1 MRRDRSVICRFSG
14 CDETAAATV
23 GTLALCLLHKS
34 YILDLMDRGVEL
46 TRENA
51 PADDGSVISVEEIE
65 I

>member
-1 MRRDRSVICRFSG
+1 
-14 CDETAAATV
+14 V
-23 GTLALCLLHKS
+23 GTLALCLLHRS

-51 PADDGSVISVEEIE
+51 LADDGSVIAVEEID